1 MATHSYLSP
10 LWSGNQDPFRALRQD
25 MDEMF
30 ESWAKDLKLP
40 ETTWT
45 RAEFWPRMNVSETDK
60 DMLITAELP
69 GIDPKDVEITLSGN
83 QLLVK
88 GEKKSEAEEKKDD
101 KGRAFHRVE
110 RSYGSFQ
117 RLMSLPYEVDPD
129 KVQASFKDG
138 VLTLNLPKPAEVQ
151 KKTKKIEIRSE
162 KQIEAK
168 KAA

>member
-10 LWSGNQDPFRALRQD
+10 LWRGDQDPFRTLRQD

-40 ETTWT
+40 ETTWART
-45 RAEFWPRMNVSETDK
+45 EFWPRMNISETDK

-101 KGRAFHRVE
+101 KGRSFHRVE

-117 RLMSLPYEVDPD
+117 RLMSLPYDVDPD

-151 KKTKKIEIRSE
+151 KKMKKIEIRSE